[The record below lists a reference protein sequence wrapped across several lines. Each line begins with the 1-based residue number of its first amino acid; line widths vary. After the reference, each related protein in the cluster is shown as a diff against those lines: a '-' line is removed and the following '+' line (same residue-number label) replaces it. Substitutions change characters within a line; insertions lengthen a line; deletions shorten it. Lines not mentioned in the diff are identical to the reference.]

1 VKKARIVITI
11 LICLYFLAPFETFA
25 QILTVSP
32 PSLNVPRGQSS
43 TSAFMYQFSGN
54 PGINVHLTSVSGVF
68 VAGANI
74 VETNHLPLTINIRN
88 GFGNISENLQIPVRV
103 IERTLNLGLNR
114 FTYRR
119 SFSGAGISSFTAIV
133 HFAITTSAG
142 ATFDIQRV
150 SLYFDNMRPEITVE
164 RNNMNL
170 KAFADIKFAGS
181 GLLQGF
187 WEVNGRVLSHVNRHL
202 TFGGSVTLETP
213 RSPALPTH
221 DPGTHFLRFVITNPA
236 VAISTP
242 SILYFVI
249 PEDATCSLQSIR
261 PVEPSDGAEVPYSPL
276 RFSWEKGREA
286 MIYLIGFYEDEKP
299 DSKPVFSAYVR
310 DSAYTLSEQVIKS
323 FFDPG
328 HAYYW
333 KVMGFDGENNMICE
347 NIIQRFIFG
356 ELKE

>member
-1 VKKARIVITI
+1 VKRARIVITS

-25 QILTVSP
+25 QILTVTP

-43 TSAFMYQFSGN
+43 ASAFMYQFSGN

-88 GFGNISENLQIPVRV
+88 GFGSLSENVQVPVRV

-119 SFSGAGISSFTAIV
+119 SFSGPGISSFTTIV
-133 HFAITTSAG
+133 HFNITTAAG
-142 ATFDIQRV
+142 AKFDIQRV
-150 SLYFDNMRPEITVE
+150 ALYFENMRPEITVE

-187 WEVNGRVLSHVNRHL
+187 WEVNGRVISHVNRHL
-202 TFGGSVTLETP
+202 AFGDSITLQTP
-213 RSPALPTH
+213 DVPALPTF
-221 DPGTHFLRFVITNPA
+221 DPGTHIVRFVITNP
-236 VAISTP
+236 VAGISTP

-249 PEDATCSLQSIR
+249 PEDAMCTIQSIR
-261 PVEPSDGAEVPYSPL
+261 PVEPSDGAEAPYAPL
-276 RFSWEKGREA
+276 RFAWEKGREA
-286 MIYLIGFYEDEKP
+286 MIYLLGFYEDEKP
-299 DSKPVFSAYVR
+299 DSKPVFSAYVK
-310 DSAYTLSEQVIKS
+310 DSAYMLPEQIVKS
-323 FFDPG
+323 FFEPG
-328 HAYYW
+328 QTYYW
-333 KVMGFDGENNMICE
+333 KVMGFDEKNNMICE
-347 NIIQRFIFG
+347 NIMQKFSFT